1 MNGKEVRAL
10 KDEEIKVELQ
20 RTRAKLYHLRSQT
33 VTEKVENTAQFK
45 SVRRDIARL
54 LTERNSRR
62 HAASPKAAPSKP
74 AAAPAPA
81 KKAPAKRSTKKAPAK
96 A

>member
-10 KDEEIKVELQ
+10 RDEEIKVELERQ
-20 RTRAKLYHLRSQT
+20 RAKLFQLRSQA

-54 LTERNSRR
+54 LTERRSRR
-62 HAASPKAAPSKP
+62 AG
-74 AAAPAPA
+74 
-81 KKAPAKRSTKKAPAK
+81 AK

>member
-10 KDEEIKVELQ
+10 RDEEIKVELERQ
-20 RTRAKLYHLRSQT
+20 RAKLFQLRSQA

-54 LTERNSRR
+54 LTERRSRQ
-62 HAASPKAAPSKP
+62 AG
-74 AAAPAPA
+74 
-81 KKAPAKRSTKKAPAK
+81 AK

>member
-10 KDEEIKVELQ
+10 KDEEIKVELERN
-20 RTRAKLYHLRSQT
+20 RTKLYQLRSQT

-54 LTERNSRR
+54 LTERSSRS
-62 HAASPKAAPSKP
+62 ASKAGKS
-74 AAAPAPA
+74 
-81 KKAPAKRSTKKAPAK
+81 
-96 A
+96 